1 MLNFSTKFKPKSGMH
16 QQRLS

>member
-1 MLNFSTKFKPKSGMH
+1 LKDYKSGMH

>member
-1 MLNFSTKFKPKSGMH
+1 VFKQTYGLVTMGGMH